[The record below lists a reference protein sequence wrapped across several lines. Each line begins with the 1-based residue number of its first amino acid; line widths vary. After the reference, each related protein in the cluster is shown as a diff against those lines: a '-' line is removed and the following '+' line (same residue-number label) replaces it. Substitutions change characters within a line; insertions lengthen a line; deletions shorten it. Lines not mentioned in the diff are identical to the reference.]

1 MESVS
6 IVFRY
11 TSSWYTLCW
20 SIVTVYFSSHQSVGF
35 ACVESNKH
43 VKHVKPCY
51 TAPLDVLTFSHQ
63 KKFFQQVGRL
73 LTSASLLSSSHFSR
87 VQYISLPGH
96 SFCLSALTEILA
108 QAYYSKTLL
117 AMTNNYV

>member
-1 MESVS
+1 MKSVN

-11 TSSWYTLCW
+11 TSSWYTLYW
-20 SIVTVYFSSHQSVGF
+20 SIVTVYLGSHQSFGF

-51 TAPLDVLTFSHQ
+51 TAPLDVLTFCHQ
-63 KKFFQQVGRL
+63 KKFFQQVGRVVGRL
-73 LTSASLLSSSHFSR
+73 LTSASLLSSSHFLR
-87 VQYISLPGH
+87 VHYISLLGH

-108 QAYYSKTLL
+108 QA
-117 AMTNNYV
+117 